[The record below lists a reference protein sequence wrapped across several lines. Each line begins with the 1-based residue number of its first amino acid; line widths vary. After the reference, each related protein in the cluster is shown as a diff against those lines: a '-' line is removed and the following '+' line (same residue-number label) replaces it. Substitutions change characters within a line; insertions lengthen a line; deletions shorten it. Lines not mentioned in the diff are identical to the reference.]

1 MSLKKQAVGVQSG
14 FSIPS
19 GTKRDVKVTSK
30 VAHDYGTAQRGQ
42 QAGNY
47 NKIVIH
53 SDYLKPFRSI
63 RQETLVYIDEWTL
76 PWLANL
82 DLLPSKQVLDFGAFF
97 RKKKSQWDT
106 CVDTLSNQY
115 PDEIQDEASKRL
127 TNTVSGAS
135 LFSQSDYLSKDDFL
149 HKFSMTMR
157 FIPLSDADDLDLRVH
172 IGEQEAESIK
182 RQVRADME
190 QKLKDTHNELCLRI
204 KDHVTHMRDI
214 LSSENPRIFDSM
226 VDGVRKLA
234 DTIPALNFMDDP
246 KLNDIAY
253 EIRLELSPNA
263 LLLRQSEYEREVVS
277 TKADDILRK
286 LGTLYAT

>member
-1 MSLKKQAVGVQSG
+1 MLKQKAIGVQSG

-63 RQETLVYIDEWTL
+63 RQETLVYVDEWTL

-97 RKKKSQWDT
+97 REKKSQWAT

-190 QKLKDTHNELCLRI
+190 QELKDTHNDLCLRI

-263 LLLRQSEYEREVVS
+263 ILLRDSEYEREVVS

>member
-1 MSLKKQAVGVQSG
+1 MLKQKAIGVQSG

-63 RQETLVYIDEWTL
+63 RQETLVYVDEWTL

-97 RKKKSQWDT
+97 REKKGRWDT

-115 PDEIQDEASKRL
+115 PDEIQDEARKRL
-127 TNTVSGAS
+127 TNTASGAS
-135 LFSQSDYLSKDDFL
+135 LFSQLDYLSKDDFL

-190 QKLKDTHNELCLRI
+190 QELKDTHNDLCLRI

-263 LLLRQSEYEREVVS
+263 ILLRDSEYEREVVS

>member
-1 MSLKKQAVGVQSG
+1 MLKQKAIGVQSG

-63 RQETLVYIDEWTL
+63 RQETLVYVDEWTL

-97 RKKKSQWDT
+97 REKKSQWAT

-115 PDEIQDEASKRL
+115 PDEIQDEARKRL
-127 TNTVSGAS
+127 TNTASGAS
-135 LFSQSDYLSKDDFL
+135 LFSQLDYLSKDDFL

-190 QKLKDTHNELCLRI
+190 QELKDTHNELCLRI

-263 LLLRQSEYEREVVS
+263 ILLRDSEYEREVVS

>member
-53 SDYLKPFRSI
+53 ADYLKPFRKI
-63 RQETLVYIDEWTL
+63 RSDTLTYVDEWTL
-76 PWLANL
+76 PWLADMNV
-82 DLLPSKQVLDFGAFF
+82 LPSKQVLDFGAYF

-106 CVDTLSNQY
+106 CLDALSNQY
-115 PDEIQDEASKRL
+115 PDEIQDEARKRL
-127 TNTVSGAS
+127 TNTASGES
-135 LFSQSDYLSKDDFL
+135 LFSQRDYLSNEDFL
-149 HKFSMTMR
+149 NKFSMTMR

-172 IGEQEAESIK
+172 VGEQEAASIQ

-190 QKLKDTHNELCLRI
+190 QELTDTHTELCLRI
-204 KDHVTHMRDI
+204 KEHVTHMRDI

-226 VDGVRKLA
+226 VDGVRRLA
-234 DTIPALNFMDDP
+234 DTIPALNFTGDQE
-246 KLNDIAY
+246 LNDIAFQ
-253 EIRLELSPNA
+253 IRTELSPNSI
-263 LLLRQSEYEREVVS
+263 LLRDSEYEREVVS

-286 LGTLYAT
+286 LGTLYAS

>member
-1 MSLKKQAVGVQSG
+1 MQLKKQAVGVQSG
-14 FSIPS
+14 FRIPS

-53 SDYLKPFRSI
+53 SDYLKPFTKI
-63 RQETLVYIDEWTL
+63 RQDVGIYVEEWTL
-76 PWLANL
+76 PWLADL
-82 DLLPSKQVLDFGAFF
+82 ELLPSKQVLDFGAYF
-97 RKKKSQWDT
+97 RKKKSQWDI
-106 CVDTLSNQY
+106 CLDKLSEQY
-115 PDEIQDEASKRL
+115 PDEIQEEACKRL
-127 TNTVSGAS
+127 TNTSSGES
-135 LFSQSDYLSKDDFL
+135 LFRLSDYLCKEQFL
-149 HKFSMTMR
+149 NKFSMTMR

-190 QKLKDTHNELCLRI
+190 QELKDTHNDLCLRI

-214 LSSENPRIFDSM
+214 LSSENPRIFNSM
-226 VDGVRKLA
+226 VEGVRKLA

-253 EIRLELSPNA
+253 DIRTELSSGA
-263 LLLRQSEYEREVVS
+263 ILLRDSEYEREHVS

>member
-1 MSLKKQAVGVQSG
+1 MLKQKAIGVQSG

-63 RQETLVYIDEWTL
+63 RQETLVYVDEWTL

-97 RKKKSQWDT
+97 REKKSQWAT

-115 PDEIQDEASKRL
+115 PDEIQDEARKRL
-127 TNTVSGAS
+127 TNTVSGDS

-190 QKLKDTHNELCLRI
+190 QELKDTHNELCLRI

-263 LLLRQSEYEREVVS
+263 ILLRDSEYEREVVS

>member
-1 MSLKKQAVGVQSG
+1 MLKQKAIGVQSG

-63 RQETLVYIDEWTL
+63 RQETLVYVDEWTL

-97 RKKKSQWDT
+97 REKKSQWAT

-127 TNTVSGAS
+127 TNTASGAS

-190 QKLKDTHNELCLRI
+190 QELKDTHNDLCLRI

-263 LLLRQSEYEREVVS
+263 ILLRDSEYEREVVS

>member
-1 MSLKKQAVGVQSG
+1 MLKQKAIGVQSG

-30 VAHDYGTAQRGQ
+30 VAHDYRTAQRGQ

-63 RQETLVYIDEWTL
+63 RQETLVYVDEWTL

-97 RKKKSQWDT
+97 REKKSQWAT

-115 PDEIQDEASKRL
+115 PDEIQDEARKRL
-127 TNTVSGAS
+127 TNTVSGDS

-190 QKLKDTHNELCLRI
+190 QELKDTHNDLCLRI

-263 LLLRQSEYEREVVS
+263 ILLRDSEYEREVVS

>member
-1 MSLKKQAVGVQSG
+1 MLKQKAIGVQSG

-63 RQETLVYIDEWTL
+63 RQETLVYVDEWTL

-97 RKKKSQWDT
+97 REKKSQWAT

-115 PDEIQDEASKRL
+115 PDEIQDEARKRL
-127 TNTVSGAS
+127 TNTVSGDS

-190 QKLKDTHNELCLRI
+190 QELKDTHNDLCLRI

-234 DTIPALNFMDDP
+234 DTIPALNFMDDQ

>member
-1 MSLKKQAVGVQSG
+1 MLKQKAIGVQSG

-63 RQETLVYIDEWTL
+63 RQETLVYVDEWTL

-97 RKKKSQWDT
+97 REKKSQWAT

-135 LFSQSDYLSKDDFL
+135 LFSQLDYLSKDDFL

-190 QKLKDTHNELCLRI
+190 QELKDTHNELCLRI

-263 LLLRQSEYEREVVS
+263 ILLRDSEYEREVVS

>member
-1 MSLKKQAVGVQSG
+1 MLKQKAIGVQSG

-63 RQETLVYIDEWTL
+63 RQETLVYVDEWTL

-97 RKKKSQWDT
+97 REKKSQWAT

-190 QKLKDTHNELCLRI
+190 QELKDTHNELCLRI

-253 EIRLELSPNA
+253 EIRLELSPNTI
-263 LLLRQSEYEREVVS
+263 LLRDSEYEREVVS

>member
-19 GTKRDVKVTSK
+19 GTKRDVKVTSY
-30 VAHDYGTAQRGQ
+30 VAQAYGSAQRGQ

-53 SDYLKPFRSI
+53 SDYFKPFRKI
-63 RQETLVYIDEWTL
+63 RQDVGIYVEEWTL
-76 PWLANL
+76 PWLADL
-82 DLLPSKQVLDFGAFF
+82 ELLPSKQVLDFGAYF
-97 RKKKSQWDT
+97 RKKKGQWDN
-106 CVDTLSNQY
+106 CLDKLSEQY
-115 PDEIQDEASKRL
+115 PDEIQNEARKRL
-127 TNTVSGAS
+127 TNESSGES
-135 LFSQSDYLSKDDFL
+135 LFRMSDYLCKEDFL
-149 HKFSMTMR
+149 NKFSMTMR

-172 IGEQEAESIK
+172 VGEQEAESIQ

-190 QKLKDTHNELCLRI
+190 KELKDTHNELCLRI
-204 KDHVTHMRDI
+204 KDHVSHMRDI

-234 DTIPALNFMDDP
+234 DTIPALNFTGDQELD
-246 KLNDIAY
+246 DIAFQ
-253 EIRLELSPNA
+253 IRTELSTSA
-263 LLLRQSEYEREVVS
+263 IVLRDSEYERVHVS

-286 LGTLYAT
+286 LGTLHAA

>member
-1 MSLKKQAVGVQSG
+1 MLKQKAIGVQSG

-63 RQETLVYIDEWTL
+63 RQETLVYVDEWTL

-97 RKKKSQWDT
+97 REKKSQWAT

-190 QKLKDTHNELCLRI
+190 QELKDTHNELCLRI

-263 LLLRQSEYEREVVS
+263 ILLRDSEYEREVVS

>member
-1 MSLKKQAVGVQSG
+1 MLKQKAIGVQSG

-63 RQETLVYIDEWTL
+63 RQETLVYVDEWTL

-97 RKKKSQWDT
+97 REKKSQWAT

-127 TNTVSGAS
+127 TNTASGAS

-190 QKLKDTHNELCLRI
+190 QELKDTHNELCLRI

-263 LLLRQSEYEREVVS
+263 ILLRDSEYEREVVS

>member
-1 MSLKKQAVGVQSG
+1 MLKQKAIGVQSG

-63 RQETLVYIDEWTL
+63 RQETLVYVDEWTL

-97 RKKKSQWDT
+97 REKKSQWAT

-190 QKLKDTHNELCLRI
+190 QELKDTHNDLCLRI

-234 DTIPALNFMDDP
+234 DTIPALNFMDDQ

>member
-1 MSLKKQAVGVQSG
+1 MLKQKAIGVQSG

-63 RQETLVYIDEWTL
+63 RQETLVYVDEWTL

-97 RKKKSQWDT
+97 REKKSHWDT

-127 TNTVSGAS
+127 TNTASGAS

-190 QKLKDTHNELCLRI
+190 KELKDTHNDLCLRI

-263 LLLRQSEYEREVVS
+263 ILLRDSEYEREVVS

>member
-53 SDYLKPFRSI
+53 ADYLKPFRKI
-63 RQETLVYIDEWTL
+63 RSDTLVYMDEWTL

-82 DLLPSKQVLDFGAFF
+82 NVLPSKQVLDFGAHF

-106 CVDTLSNQY
+106 CVDKLSNQY
-115 PDEIQDEASKRL
+115 PDEIQDEARNRL
-127 TNTVSGAS
+127 TNESSGES
-135 LFSQSDYLSKDDFL
+135 LFRMSDYLCKEDFL
-149 HKFSMTMR
+149 NKFSMTMR

-172 IGEQEAESIK
+172 VGEQEAESIQ

-190 QKLKDTHNELCLRI
+190 QELNDTHTELCLRI
-204 KDHVTHMRDI
+204 KEHVTHMRDI

-234 DTIPALNFMDDP
+234 DTIPALNFTGDQG
-246 KLNDIAY
+246 LNDIASQ
-253 EIRLELSPNA
+253 IQTELNPNTM
-263 LLLRQSEYEREVVS
+263 LLRDSEYEREVVS

-286 LGTLYAT
+286 LGTLYAS

>member
-19 GTKRDVKVTSK
+19 GTKRDVKVTTY
-30 VAHDYGTAQRGQ
+30 VAKAYGTAQRGQ

-53 SDYLKPFRSI
+53 ADYLKPFRKI
-63 RQETLVYIDEWTL
+63 RSDTLTYVNEWTL

-82 DLLPSKQVLDFGAFF
+82 DVLPSKQVLDFGAHF

-106 CVDTLSNQY
+106 CVDKLSNQY
-115 PDEIQDEASKRL
+115 PDEIQDEARNRL
-127 TNTVSGAS
+127 TNESSGES
-135 LFSQSDYLSKDDFL
+135 LFRVSDYLSKEDFL
-149 HKFSMTMR
+149 NKFSMTMR

-172 IGEQEAESIK
+172 VGEQEAESIQ

-190 QKLKDTHNELCLRI
+190 QELNDTHTELCLRI
-204 KDHVTHMRDI
+204 KEHVTHMRDI

-226 VDGVRKLA
+226 VDSVRQLA
-234 DTIPALNFMDDP
+234 DTIPALNFTGDQG
-246 KLNDIAY
+246 LNDIASQ
-253 EIRLELSPNA
+253 IQTELNPNTM
-263 LLLRQSEYEREVVS
+263 LLRESEYEREVVS

-286 LGTLYAT
+286 LGTLYAS

>member
-1 MSLKKQAVGVQSG
+1 MLKQKAIGVQSG

-19 GTKRDVKVTSK
+19 GTKRDVQVTSK

-53 SDYLKPFRSI
+53 SAYLKPFRSI
-63 RQETLVYIDEWTL
+63 RQETLAYVDEWTL

-97 RKKKSQWDT
+97 REKKSQWAT

-115 PDEIQDEASKRL
+115 PDEIQDEARKRL
-127 TNTVSGAS
+127 TNTASGAS

-190 QKLKDTHNELCLRI
+190 QELKDTHNDLCLRI

-263 LLLRQSEYEREVVS
+263 ILLRDSEYEREVVS

>member
-1 MSLKKQAVGVQSG
+1 MLKQKAIGVQSG

-63 RQETLVYIDEWTL
+63 RQETLVYVDEWTL

-97 RKKKSQWDT
+97 REKKSQWAT

-115 PDEIQDEASKRL
+115 PDEIQDEARKRL
-127 TNTVSGAS
+127 TNTASGAS

-190 QKLKDTHNELCLRI
+190 QELKDTHNELCLRI

-263 LLLRQSEYEREVVS
+263 ILLRDSEYEREVVS